1 MTYVTYEQTL
11 VGFGGQG
18 DSDHGYQRS
27 WEGTETVKTNAAVMW
42 ESSGNFEITELEL
55 DGPKDNEVLVR
66 FDYAGLCHSDEHLR
80 HGDLTIDPPMV
91 GGHEG
96 SGLVEEV
103 GPGVRDLK
111 PGDHFISSWM
121 PFCGKC
127 RFCMMGKSNLC
138 DNGAFLMQGTMLDG
152 TQRLHA
158 RGKGMGGVDLLGTF
172 SQWNVI
178 PEAAIV
184 KIEPDLPLDIMAI
197 LACGV
202 PTGWGSAVYA
212 AGTQP
217 GDVTVVYGIGGI
229 GINAIQGA
237 SHAGA
242 RLVVAIDPLEF
253 KRETA
258 MKLGATHSFA
268 DAQEARDFVWD
279 ATRGQGADAAIV
291 TVGLVEPQVVNDAFA
306 IIRKAGTVVVTA
318 LANPNTRLEIPSLEL
333 TLYEK
338 RVVGSLFGSGAP
350 HQDIRKMIELY
361 RVGHLR
367 LDELIT
373 TRYPLEDVNLG
384 YDDLLAGKN
393 IRGILEI
400 AH

>member
-1 MTYVTYEQTL
+1 M
-11 VGFGGQG
+11 
-18 DSDHGYQRS
+18 
-27 WEGTETVKTNAAVMW
+27 KTNAAVMW

-55 DGPKDNEVLVR
+55 DPPKDNEVLVR
-66 FDYAGLCHSDEHLR
+66 FEYAGLCHSDEHLR

-96 SGLVEEV
+96 SGVIESV

-111 PGDHFISSWM
+111 PGDHFITSWM

-138 DNGAFLMQGTMLDG
+138 DNGQFLMQGTMLDG

-178 PEAAIV
+178 PEAAVV
-184 KIEPDLPLDIMAI
+184 KIDPELPLDIMAI

-212 AGTQP
+212 AKTTP
-217 GDVTVVYGIGGI
+217 GDVVVVYGIGGI
-229 GINAIQGA
+229 GINAVQGA
-237 SHAGA
+237 RHAGA
-242 RLVVAIDPLEF
+242 RMIVAIDPLVF
-253 KRETA
+253 KRDMA
-258 MKLGATHSFA
+258 LKLGATHAFA
-268 DAQEARDFVWD
+268 DAQEAQEFVWD
-279 ATRGQGADAAIV
+279 ATRGQGADSAIV
-291 TVGLVEPQVVNDAFA
+291 TVGLVEPQVVSEAFA
-306 IIRKAGTVVVTA
+306 IIRKAGTIVVTA
-318 LANPNTRLEIPSLEL
+318 LANPDTKLEIPSLEL

-338 RVVGSLFGSGAP
+338 RIVGSLFGSGAP
-350 HQDIRKMIELY
+350 HEDIRKMITLY
-361 RVGHLR
+361 QAGHLH

-373 TRYPLEDVNLG
+373 TRYPLEDVNQG
-384 YDDLLAGKN
+384 YDDLLEGKN
-393 IRGILEI
+393 IRGILDI

>member
-1 MTYVTYEQTL
+1 
-11 VGFGGQG
+11 
-18 DSDHGYQRS
+18 
-27 WEGTETVKTNAAVMW
+27 VKTKAAVMW
-42 ESSGNFEITELEL
+42 ASSGNFEISELEL
-55 DGPKDNEVLVR
+55 DPPRANEVLVR
-66 FDYAGLCHSDEHLR
+66 YEYAGLCHSDEHLR

-96 SGLVEEV
+96 SGVIEEV

-111 PGDHFISSWM
+111 PGDRFITSWM
-121 PFCGKC
+121 PYCGHC

-152 TQRLHA
+152 TQRLHG
-158 RGKGMGGVDLLGTF
+158 RGMGMGGVDLLGTF

-178 PEAAIV
+178 PENAVV
-184 KIEPDLPLDIMAI
+184 KIDSELPLDTMAI

-212 AGTQP
+212 ARTRP

-229 GINAIQGA
+229 GINAVQGA
-237 SHAGA
+237 RHAGA
-242 RLVVAIDPLEF
+242 RMIVAIDPLPF
-253 KRETA
+253 KREMA
-258 MKLGATHSFA
+258 LKLGATHAFA
-268 DAQEARDFVWD
+268 DAAEAHEFVWSE
-279 ATRGQGADAAIV
+279 TRGQGADAAIV
-291 TVGLVEPQVVNDAFA
+291 TVGLIEPQVVTDAFA

-318 LANPNTRLEIPSLEL
+318 LANPETKLAIPSLEL

-338 RVVGSLFGSGAP
+338 RLVGSLFGSGSP
-350 HQDIRKMIELY
+350 HEDIRKMIRLY
-361 RVGHLR
+361 QSGQLH

-373 TRYPLEDVNLG
+373 SRYPLEGVNQG
-384 YDDLLAGKN
+384 YDDLLEGKN
-393 IRGILEI
+393 IRGILDI

>member
-1 MTYVTYEQTL
+1 M
-11 VGFGGQG
+11 
-18 DSDHGYQRS
+18 
-27 WEGTETVKTNAAVMW
+27 KTNAAVMW
-42 ESSGNFEITELEL
+42 ASSGNFEITELEL
-55 DGPKDNEVLVR
+55 DPPKANEVLVR
-66 FDYAGLCHSDEHLR
+66 YDYAGLCHSDEHLR

-96 SGLVEEV
+96 SGVIEEV

-111 PGDHFISSWM
+111 PGDHFITSWM
-121 PFCGKC
+121 PYCGHC

-178 PEAAIV
+178 PESAIV
-184 KIEPDLPLDIMAI
+184 KIDDNLPLDTMAI

-212 AGTQP
+212 ADVQP

-229 GINAIQGA
+229 GINAVQGA
-237 SHAGA
+237 RHAGA
-242 RLVVAIDPLEF
+242 RVIVAVDPLQF
-253 KRETA
+253 KRDA
-258 MKLGATHSFA
+258 ALKLGATHAFA
-268 DAQEARDFVWD
+268 DAAEAHEFVWNE
-279 ATRGQGADAAIV
+279 TRGQGADAAIV
-291 TVGLVEPQVVNDAFA
+291 TVGLVEPQVVTDAFA

-318 LANPNTRLEIPSLEL
+318 LANPDTRLAIPSLEL

-338 RVVGSLFGSGAP
+338 RLVGSLFGSGSP
-350 HQDIRKMIELY
+350 HEDIRKMIRLY
-361 RVGHLR
+361 QSGQLH

-373 TRYPLEDVNLG
+373 TRYPLEDVNQG
-384 YDDLLAGKN
+384 YDDLLEGKN

-400 AH
+400 TH

>member
-1 MTYVTYEQTL
+1 M
-11 VGFGGQG
+11 
-18 DSDHGYQRS
+18 
-27 WEGTETVKTNAAVMW
+27 KTNAAVMW
-42 ESSGNFEITELEL
+42 ASSGNFEITELEL
-55 DGPKDNEVLVR
+55 DPPKDNEVLVR
-66 FDYAGLCHSDEHLR
+66 FEYAGLCHSDEHLR

-96 SGLVEEV
+96 SGVIEQV
-103 GPGVRDLK
+103 GPGVRNLK

-121 PFCGKC
+121 PYCGHC

-178 PEAAIV
+178 PENAVV

-212 AGTQP
+212 AKTRP

-229 GINAIQGA
+229 GINAVQGA
-237 SHAGA
+237 RHAGA
-242 RLVVAIDPLEF
+242 RIIVAVDPLEF

-258 MKLGATHSFA
+258 LKLGATHAFA
-268 DAQEARDFVWD
+268 DPQEAQAFVWD

-291 TVGLVEPQVVNDAFA
+291 TVGLVEPQVVTEAFA
-306 IIRKAGTVVVTA
+306 MLIDV
-318 LANPNTRLEIPSLEL
+318 NQ
-333 TLYEK
+333 
-338 RVVGSLFGSGAP
+338 AP
-350 HQDIRKMIELY
+350 
-361 RVGHLR
+361 RVGRPWLR
-367 LDELIT
+367 RRASAVTKPPGTSGTL
-373 TRYPLEDVNLG
+373 
-384 YDDLLAGKN
+384 
-393 IRGILEI
+393 
-400 AH
+400 

>member
-1 MTYVTYEQTL
+1 M
-11 VGFGGQG
+11 
-18 DSDHGYQRS
+18 
-27 WEGTETVKTNAAVMW
+27 KTKAAVMW
-42 ESSGNFEITELEL
+42 ASSGNFEITELEL
-55 DGPKDNEVLVR
+55 DPPRDNEVLVR
-66 FDYAGLCHSDEHLR
+66 YEFAGLCHSDEHLR

-96 SGLVEEV
+96 SGVIEAV

-111 PGDHFISSWM
+111 PGDHFITSWM
-121 PFCGKC
+121 PYCGKC

-158 RGKGMGGVDLLGTF
+158 RGVGMGGVDLLGTF

-178 PEAAIV
+178 PESAIV
-184 KIEPDLPLDIMAI
+184 KIDESLPLDTMAI

-212 AGTQP
+212 ARTQP

-229 GINAIQGA
+229 GINAVQGA
-237 SHAGA
+237 KHAGA
-242 RLVVAIDPLEF
+242 RMIVAVDPLSF

-258 MKLGATHSFA
+258 LELGATHAFA
-268 DAQEARDFVWD
+268 SAQEARDVVWD

-291 TVGLVEPQVVNDAFA
+291 TVGLVEPQVVSDAFA

-318 LANPNTRLEIPSLEL
+318 LANPQTQVSVPSLEL

-338 RVVGSLFGSGAP
+338 RLVGSLFGSGSP
-350 HQDIRKMIELY
+350 HEDIRKMIRLY
-361 RVGHLR
+361 QTGQLR

-373 TRYPLEDVNLG
+373 SRYPLEEVNKG
-384 YDDLLAGKN
+384 YDDLLAGVN
-393 IRGILEI
+393 IRGILDI
-400 AH
+400 DH

>member
-1 MTYVTYEQTL
+1 M
-11 VGFGGQG
+11 
-18 DSDHGYQRS
+18 
-27 WEGTETVKTNAAVMW
+27 KTKAAVMW
-42 ESSGNFEITELEL
+42 ASSGNFEITELEL
-55 DGPKDNEVLVR
+55 DPPKDNEVLVR
-66 FDYAGLCHSDEHLR
+66 FEYAGLCHSDEHLR
-80 HGDLTIDPPMV
+80 HGDLTIEPPMV

-96 SGLVEEV
+96 SGVIEVV

-121 PFCGKC
+121 PYCGKC

-158 RGKGMGGVDLLGTF
+158 RGVGMGGVDLLGTF

-178 PEAAIV
+178 PDSAIV
-184 KIEPDLPLDIMAI
+184 KIDESLPLDTMAI

-212 AGTQP
+212 ADTQP

-229 GINAIQGA
+229 GINAVQGA
-237 SHAGA
+237 KHAGA
-242 RLVVAIDPLEF
+242 RMIVAVDPLKF
-253 KRETA
+253 KRDTA
-258 MKLGATHSFA
+258 LKLGATQAFES
-268 DAQEARDFVWD
+268 AQEAHDFVWD

-291 TVGLVEPQVVNDAFA
+291 TVGLVGPQVVTEAFA

-318 LANPNTRLEIPSLEL
+318 LANPQTMLNIPSLEL

-338 RVVGSLFGSGAP
+338 RLVGSLFGSGSP
-350 HQDIRKMIELY
+350 HQDIRKMIALY
-361 RVGHLR
+361 QSGQLH

-373 TRYPLEDVNLG
+373 SRYPLEDVNQG
-384 YDDLLAGKN
+384 YDDLLAGIN
-393 IRGILEI
+393 IRGILDI
-400 AH
+400 DH

>member
-1 MTYVTYEQTL
+1 
-11 VGFGGQG
+11 
-18 DSDHGYQRS
+18 
-27 WEGTETVKTNAAVMW
+27 VKTKAAVMW
-42 ESSGNFEITELEL
+42 ASSGNFEITELEL
-55 DGPKDNEVLVR
+55 DPPKANEVLVR
-66 FDYAGLCHSDEHLR
+66 FEYAGLCHSDEHLR

-96 SGLVEEV
+96 SGVIEEV

-111 PGDHFISSWM
+111 PGDHFITSWM
-121 PFCGKC
+121 PYCGHC

-178 PEAAIV
+178 PESAVV
-184 KIEPDLPLDIMAI
+184 KIDPDLPLDILAI
-197 LACGV
+197 VACGV

-212 AGTQP
+212 ADTQP
-217 GDVTVVYGIGGI
+217 GDVTVIYGIGGI
-229 GINAIQGA
+229 GINAV
-237 SHAGA
+237 H
-242 RLVVAIDPLEF
+242 
-253 KRETA
+253 
-258 MKLGATHSFA
+258 
-268 DAQEARDFVWD
+268 
-279 ATRGQGADAAIV
+279 AAIV
-291 TVGLVEPQVVNDAFA
+291 TVGLVEPQVITDAFA
-306 IIRKAGTVVVTA
+306 IIRKAGNIVVTA
-318 LANPNTRLEIPSLEL
+318 LANPQTELAIPSLEL

-338 RVVGSLFGSGAP
+338 RLVGSLFGSGSP
-350 HQDIRKMIELY
+350 HQDIRKMIKLY
-361 RVGHLR
+361 QTGQLH

-373 TRYPLEDVNLG
+373 ARYPLESVNQG

-400 AH
+400 SH